1 MNTLDSVNFDLLGMS
16 FILQQ
21 MMAPILN
28 DPLLQIVLF
37 LLTALM
43 VVCVKIKKLTLFAA
57 VTATILGFLVA
68 LASGLKGISMLAAF
82 FVLSVLATSHKKAEK
97 LKIHPAESAGSPEV
111 EKTGRDSWQVLANG
125 GIAGIT
131 AILVLLNP
139 ENSSYYLLM
148 MAASLASALADTL
161 SSELGTLYGSRFFN
175 VITFKKEAKGLDG
188 VISIEGTIIGAIG
201 AGIIALIYAGF
212 GKTALTVALAGILG
226 NLTDS
231 ILGALLERKNLI
243 GNNLVN
249 FLNTLFAAVIAL
261 LLYLVFNIPG

>member
-1 MNTLDSVNFDLLGMS
+1 
-16 FILQQ
+16 
-21 MMAPILN
+21 MAPILN
-28 DPLLQIVLF
+28 DPLLQIVL
-37 LLTALM
+37 LLLVVLM
-43 VVCVKIKKLTLFAA
+43 VVCVKIRKLTFYAA

-82 FVLSVLATSHKKAEK
+82 FILSVLATSHKKAEK
-97 LKIHPAESAGSPEV
+97 LKVHPAESAGSPDG

-125 GIAGIT
+125 GVAGIT
-131 AILVLLNP
+131 ALLALLNP
-139 ENSSYYLLM
+139 ENSGYYLLM

-161 SSELGTLYGSRFFN
+161 SSELGILYGSRFFN

-212 GKTALTVALAGILG
+212 GQAALIVAAAGILG

-231 ILGALLERKNLI
+231 IIGALLERRKLI
-243 GNNLVN
+243 SNNGVN
-249 FLNTLFAAVIAL
+249 FLNTLFAAVAGL
-261 LLYLVFNIPG
+261 LLYLIFNISA